1 MARQR
6 RWLLLDTSFLLL
18 LLFFFEFF
26 KQCQPA
32 CAALYA
38 PIMPPVATMF
48 TGPRLYARGDYGSR
62 RDRRFRVSPRPLR
75 RSHAFNGENEHG
87 SDGRCLLGSC
97 PGWTCRLNRRTV
109 ERYDDYSRY
118 NGKFKTVIFVGISLL
133 GIYNFPFEFRDW
145 ILKRISKNYK
155 NCLKIARSSFSG
167 DP

>member
-1 MARQR
+1 M
-6 RWLLLDTSFLLL
+6 
-18 LLFFFEFF
+18 
-26 KQCQPA
+26 
-32 CAALYA
+32 
-38 PIMPPVATMF
+38 
-48 TGPRLYARGDYGSR
+48 
-62 RDRRFRVSPRPLR
+62 
-75 RSHAFNGENEHG
+75 
-87 SDGRCLLGSC
+87 
-97 PGWTCRLNRRTV
+97 